1 MKLASE
7 KQINLIKD
15 LVNKKENAGEI
26 EELFTST
33 FENYIDKDG
42 NSVWGY
48 IIDSK
53 LASELIEKLLKLND
67 KNIRPATDKQ
77 VFFLIEKQ
85 RKAFNGN
92 KKAKEILSR
101 NNLLDQV
108 KISHLDFATASKII
122 SEFYN

>member
-53 LASELIEKLLKLND
+53 LATTKS
-67 KNIRPATDKQ
+67 
-77 VFFLIEKQ
+77 
-85 RKAFNGN
+85 
-92 KKAKEILSR
+92 
-101 NNLLDQV
+101 
-108 KISHLDFATASKII
+108 
-122 SEFYN
+122 